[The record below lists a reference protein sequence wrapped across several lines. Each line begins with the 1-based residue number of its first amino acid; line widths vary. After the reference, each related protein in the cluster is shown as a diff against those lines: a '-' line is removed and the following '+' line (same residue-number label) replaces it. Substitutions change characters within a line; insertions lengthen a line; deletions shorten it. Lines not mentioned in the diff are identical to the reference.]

1 MLAPLVIV
9 ALSVLVIIHEFGHF
23 IVARAFGMRVQV
35 FSIGFGPVL
44 WQWRPKGSE
53 TVYQVSAIPLL
64 AYVKIA
70 GMSPQDVSDPRDR
83 GTYHNAS
90 VVGRF
95 FTIAAG
101 PLANYL
107 AASMIIFGLLFWG
120 GVNRTPDYNRVPATV
135 SAVVA
140 GSPAEAAGVRANDTI
155 VRVGAT
161 PIPSWS
167 SLLTT
172 MSASQGRPQA
182 LEVQRQGQTVR
193 LTVTPRR
200 NRDGSRFVIG
210 VEAPRGT
217 VERLPLGESLREAM
231 LIPAYQTVEQTK
243 AMGRMLLGRERPQ
256 VMGPVMIVAEATRAA
271 EHGIKP
277 AMEVFAA
284 ISLALFFF
292 NLLPLPALDGGRL
305 MFLIYELIARRRMSA
320 VGETRATSVSM
331 VLLLGMGG
339 VLFVFELYKVFI
351 KPLFG
356 IT

>member
-1 MLAPLVIV
+1 MLVPLVILAV
-9 ALSVLVIIHEFGHF
+9 SVLVIIHEFGHF

-44 WQWRPKGSE
+44 WQWRPKGGE
-53 TVYQVSAIPLL
+53 TVYQVGAIPLL

-70 GMSPQDVSDPRDR
+70 GMSPQDTADPRDR
-83 GTYHNAS
+83 GTYQNAS
-90 VVGRF
+90 VLGRV

-107 AASMIIFGLLFWG
+107 TASLIVFGLLFFG
-120 GVNRTPDYNRVPATV
+120 GVTRAPDYQRVPATV
-135 SAVVA
+135 SAVVP
-140 GSPAEAAGVRANDTI
+140 GSPAQAAGVLANDTI
-155 VRVGAT
+155 VRVGDTAT
-161 PIPSWS
+161 PSWN
-167 SLLTT
+167 SLLTA
-172 MSASQGRPQA
+172 MGASQGRPQT
-182 LEVQRQGQTVR
+182 LEVLRGGRPVR

-210 VEAPRGT
+210 VEAPRGA
-217 VERLPLGESLREAM
+217 VERLPLRESLREAV
-231 LIPAYQTVEQTK
+231 LIPAYQTSEQAR

-256 VMGPVMIVAEATRAA
+256 VMGPVGIVAEATRAA

-292 NLLPLPALDGGRL
+292 NLLPVPALDGGRL
-305 MFLIYELIARRRMSA
+305 VFLLYELLARRRISA
-320 VGETRATSVSM
+320 IGETRATSVSM

-339 VLFVFELYKVFI
+339 VLFVFELYKHII
-351 KPLFG
+351 KPLLG
-356 IT
+356 IS